1 MIFQGANPIF
11 NVGSL
16 SNIAIDEKGMIVL
29 SICSS
34 DELIFRSGISLSNI
48 KNNEWKKIYINLPLE
63 NKEYT
68 INFSAQDCIQVPN
81 ILLVDKEDASKE
93 SISCYADNLALD
105 GEIALKY
112 GYLREITLANMWIH
126 FTLWAI
132 IYFLIAI
139 GLFYFEY
146 IYGCLKSVINQ
157 WFSYTDVIGIIFEV
171 ILALVIVNTSGIKF
185 QETTKIIFYIIS
197 LSSAYKLYEKNL
209 WVKKQQD
216 KLWKKISLYFL
227 YGYGSF
233 SLAGQRILIYPL
245 NKGITL
251 GEIVVFIAA
260 FIWFIPVIN
269 SMVYLFGILRT
280 KIFDVN
286 LKEWKNLKF
295 TLICSIFLLLPA
307 GFNLYANNPGI
318 SSQDTMICM
327 VTNAR
332 HLNGMYDWHPVFY
345 CAILRIILKIWDST
359 YAVILTQYFFWLYV
373 MLEGLLYLKKRHM
386 SNILLLFTAFLSG
399 ICAGNFLHLNTIW
412 KDIPYTL
419 SVLWCVILIAKLTFD
434 FEIYRN
440 KWYIYIELFVAL
452 IGTCL
457 YRKNGIVTFII
468 TMISLL
474 VFLRKNKKIWI
485 TGGLILTT
493 LTIVKG
499 PIYKYLEI
507 KETGQ
512 YGMYIG
518 LGQDILGA
526 YYSGGEISE
535 ETLQMITI
543 MTGHDIVEYE
553 YTPTWARQDYNLYV
567 TPPQFIKSYLDT
579 FIHNPILMI
588 RAIIAR
594 EDALWN
600 IFPGEDAVLGGVN
613 YTETMDEYDEWSKY
627 YPERKFNSFQTVM
640 SKFTTYTANNQWISA
655 IEWRCGLH
663 LLFALVAIITTIWD
677 RGIKKYL
684 LIVAPMIGHTFSL
697 LLSTGWSDFRYYW
710 PINLMSLFVILFMSS
725 ISNKIEKDYGKLG
738 RENAPCSPSSP
749 QPSTENIS
757 CQSSTAACSPRPAK
771 ISPGS
776 S

>member
-1 MIFQGANPIF
+1 
-11 NVGSL
+11 
-16 SNIAIDEKGMIVL
+16 
-29 SICSS
+29 
-34 DELIFRSGISLSNI
+34 
-48 KNNEWKKIYINLPLE
+48 
-63 NKEYT
+63 
-68 INFSAQDCIQVPN
+68 
-81 ILLVDKEDASKE
+81 
-93 SISCYADNLALD
+93 
-105 GEIALKY
+105 
-112 GYLREITLANMWIH
+112 
-126 FTLWAI
+126 
-132 IYFLIAI
+132 
-139 GLFYFEY
+139 
-146 IYGCLKSVINQ
+146 
-157 WFSYTDVIGIIFEV
+157 
-171 ILALVIVNTSGIKF
+171 
-185 QETTKIIFYIIS
+185 
-197 LSSAYKLYEKNL
+197 
-209 WVKKQQD
+209 
-216 KLWKKISLYFL
+216 
-227 YGYGSF
+227 
-233 SLAGQRILIYPL
+233 
-245 NKGITL
+245 
-251 GEIVVFIAA
+251 
-260 FIWFIPVIN
+260 
-269 SMVYLFGILRT
+269 
-280 KIFDVN
+280 
-286 LKEWKNLKF
+286 
-295 TLICSIFLLLPA
+295 
-307 GFNLYANNPGI
+307 
-318 SSQDTMICM
+318 
-327 VTNAR
+327 
-332 HLNGMYDWHPVFY
+332 
-345 CAILRIILKIWDST
+345 
-359 YAVILTQYFFWLYV
+359 
-373 MLEGLLYLKKRHM
+373 
-386 SNILLLFTAFLSG
+386 
-399 ICAGNFLHLNTIW
+399 
-412 KDIPYTL
+412 
-419 SVLWCVILIAKLTFD
+419 
-434 FEIYRN
+434 
-440 KWYIYIELFVAL
+440 
-452 IGTCL
+452 
-457 YRKNGIVTFII
+457 
-468 TMISLL
+468 MISLL

-663 LLFALVAIITTIWD
+663 LLFALVAIITMIWD

-757 CQSSTAACSPRPAK
+757 CQSSIAVCSPRPAK